1 MEISYSAVSNLLS
14 SWCQY
19 EALKYVSFP
28 CQTLFKSFKL
38 LPVMVMGKV
47 RKGILIDFKCEI
59 RLCSAGISNSLS
71 REPFL
76 GVFNAETLYWE

>member
-47 RKGILIDFKCEI
+47 REDGLLKDF
-59 RLCSAGISNSLS
+59 L
-71 REPFL
+71 
-76 GVFNAETLYWE
+76 

>member
-1 MEISYSAVSNLLS
+1 MLHLSTDSWRNGRIKYLATLPTAPFIVKSAVK
-14 SWCQY
+14 
-19 EALKYVSFP
+19 ALGGEK
-28 CQTLFKSFKL
+28 
-38 LPVMVMGKV
+38 PVIMGKV
-47 RKGILIDFKCEI
+47 RKGILIYFLCEI